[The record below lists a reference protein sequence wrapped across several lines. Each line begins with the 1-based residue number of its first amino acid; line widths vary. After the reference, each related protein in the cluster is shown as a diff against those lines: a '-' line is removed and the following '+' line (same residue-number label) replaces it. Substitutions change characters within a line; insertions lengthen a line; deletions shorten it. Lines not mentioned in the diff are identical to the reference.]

1 MLCFLKTQFIS
12 GLVSSGTKNKSIYL
26 KNKQIALMKK
36 IFLGIILFMTC
47 MIYAQT
53 AKEIIDKNIE
63 LSGGLT
69 NWKLLNSVVLQGRV
83 TLGINEEYSL
93 KIYQQRPNLTKTVI
107 TINKKETPIEGYD
120 GKKGYA
126 MNYATNKTQEYPNY
140 NPESFDN
147 DFIEWENKG
156 FEAQYLGKEKVGDIY
171 CHKVE
176 LTKNVNKTM
185 YFFDTKNYMLVKE
198 VKTDETLMYG
208 DYRKVGSLL
217 MPFRLESSSQKRD
230 SDYVMLINKIET
242 NKVFPP
248 NTFKF

>member
-1 MLCFLKTQFIS
+1 
-12 GLVSSGTKNKSIYL
+12 
-26 KNKQIALMKK
+26 MKK
-36 IFLGIILFMTC
+36 IFLGFVMLMNC
-47 MIYAQT
+47 MFYAQT

-69 NWKLLNSVVLQGRV
+69 NWKLLNSVLLQGKV
-83 TLGINEEYSL
+83 TLGINDEYPI

-126 MNYATNKTQEYPNY
+126 MNYATNKIQEYPNY
-140 NPESFDN
+140 IAESFDN
-147 DFIEWENKG
+147 DFIDWESKG
-156 FEAQYLGKEKVGDIY
+156 FDAQYLGKEKIGNIY

-176 LTKNVNKTM
+176 LTKNVNKTV
-185 YFFDTKNYMLVKE
+185 YYFDTKNYMLIKE
-198 VKTDETLMYG
+198 IKAEETLIYN

-217 MPFRLESSSQKRD
+217 MPFRLESSSQKKE
-230 SDYVMLINKIET
+230 SDYVMIINKIET
-242 NKVFPP
+242 NKVFPA